1 MSLHKWLSNFP
12 KDTPLYYKDGVFYV
26 NAGFVSS
33 RYFADSDMTESSE
46 SEAFAYSMST
56 VREALH
62 DMPVSYRVGVDDS
75 GVLHVSGL
83 DDSITLEV
91 APLASKVPSEALDT
105 PADFEDAVELPWTDA
120 LSELTTLARSS
131 LSFAQR
137 NGYGEGYLHVS
148 CDKAWLSA
156 GELTILFNSS
166 EGYLPEDSEDILL
179 SLGALKHLQ
188 RSKLDAQ
195 QGVYLTSSHLMYV
208 DGNNAFNYLYVKDG
222 TNVTLPAE
230 TLRYLD
236 VTEGIILPES
246 VVSLL
251 QLKSKLTSITSTGV
265 HCGERFFTV
274 ETGIEDTIYLPDGI
288 AQILHAALKGNT
300 VFYKDNR
307 VGELMFTETPYNKIV
322 GVF

>member
-1 MSLHKWLSNFP
+1 MMSLHKWLRNFP

-33 RYFADSDMTESSE
+33 RYFVDSEGV
-46 SEAFAYSMST
+46 EAFAYSMST

-62 DMPVSYRVGVDDS
+62 DMPVSYRVYVDES
-75 GVLHVSGL
+75 GILHVSGL

-105 PADFEDAVELPWTDA
+105 PADIDDAVELTWTDA
-120 LSELTTLARSS
+120 LSELLTLARSS
-131 LSFAQR
+131 LSLAQR

-148 CDKAWLSA
+148 RDKAWLAA
-156 GELTILFNSS
+156 GELTVLFNSS
-166 EGYLPEDSEDILL
+166 EGYLPEGSSDILF
-179 SLGALKHLQ
+179 SLDALKHLQ
-188 RSKLDAQ
+188 RSKIDAQ

-208 DGNNAFNYLYVKDG
+208 DSNNAFNCLYVKDG
-222 TNVTLPAE
+222 TNVTLPST
-230 TLRYLD
+230 TLGYLD
-236 VTEGIILPES
+236 VTEGTALPES

-251 QLKSKLTSITSTGV
+251 QLKSKLTSITPTGV
-265 HCGERFFTV
+265 HCGERFYTV
-274 ETGIEDTIYLPDGI
+274 ETGVEGTIYLSDGI
-288 AQILHAALKGNT
+288 NQILHAALKGDS

-307 VGELMFTETPYNKIV
+307 VCEHMFTETPFNKIV